1 MYQVMRAMIDHS
13 VPDIISQQEE
23 EIKKLRKELREQT
36 LWTDDLQRLLRHA
49 ADRQER
55 ERDFLWG
62 RLREVY
68 SANDKLEAT
77 AFRMHLVLLFQQSGG
92 ARYQ

>member
-1 MYQVMRAMIDHS
+1 MYQVMRAMINHS

-36 LWTDDLQRLLRHA
+36 LWTDDLQHLLRQS

-55 ERDFLWG
+55 EGDFLRAG
-62 RLREVY
+62 LERCTVQTTNLRQLLFVW
-68 SANDKLEAT
+68 
-77 AFRMHLVLLFQQSGG
+77 RLVLLLQQEGG
-92 ARYQ
+92 YKI